1 MMSSL
6 VTPAAAQNAAE
17 IDASAVNCGD
27 AIVVATVITNAA
39 ADETAPAA
47 ESDSAPNPDAMEP
60 VSIISLSDQLNKFS
74 LGRIL
79 ATPGAIELAQIHQI
93 SLRQLLFRHAIG
105 DWGDLCHDDQRANFE
120 ALANGS
126 RLMSSYVIRTASPNH
141 GANSEPTEVKFWII
155 TEADRAATTVLL
167 PEEY

>member
-1 MMSSL
+1 MMYSL

-27 AIVVATVITNAA
+27 EIVDATEIKNANTEVI
-39 ADETAPAA
+39 APG
-47 ESDSAPNPDAMEP
+47 PDAIEP
-60 VSIISLSDQLNKFS
+60 VSIVSSSDQLNKFS

-79 ATPGAIELAQIHQI
+79 ATPGAIELAQTHQI

-141 GANSEPTEVKFWII
+141 GAYLEPSEVKFWII
-155 TEADRAATTVLL
+155 TEADRAVTTVLL

>member
-1 MMSSL
+1 MMSSI
-6 VTPAAAQNAAE
+6 VTPSVAQNAAE
-17 IDASAVNCGD
+17 IDVCAVNCSD
-27 AIVVATVITNAA
+27 EIVDATVIKNANT
-39 ADETAPAA
+39 EV
-47 ESDSAPNPDAMEP
+47 SAPGPDAIQP

-105 DWGDLCHDDQRANFE
+105 DWGDLCHDDQRANLE

-141 GANSEPTEVKFWII
+141 GANSEPSEVKFWII